1 VFDST
6 GQKIKMAR
14 CGLFFALIALA
25 GCQSETKPVTAWPRN
40 PPVAQNTASARAARE
55 TAVAPITNTDPCA
68 SRLHDICEPLF
79 LYYIKHNKLPG
90 RLEELREIPSF
101 ESLELICPVSKK
113 PYLYN
118 PIGITTSESRARIIC
133 YDAAPSHSGM
143 RWAISIIEPQQDNG
157 PLVSKVIALPESH
170 FTFMAPR

>member
-14 CGLFFALIALA
+14 CGLFLALIALA

-40 PPVAQNTASARAARE
+40 PPVQNTASARAARE

-68 SRLHDICEPLF
+68 SRLHDICEPLL
-79 LYYIKHNKLPG
+79 LYYIKHDKLPG
-90 RLEELREIPSF
+90 RLEELRDIPGF

-113 PYLYN
+113 SYLYN

-143 RWAISIIEPQQDNG
+143 RWAISIIEPQDNG
-157 PLVSKVIALPESH
+157 PLVTKVIALPESH